1 MCEVC
6 VITGGGSGIGAAAA
20 RFIDKKK
27 IIIISGRHM
36 EKLEKAAGELEKEG
50 HTVFPFVC
58 DTSDRLNVEKLVRFA
73 LSKGEIKNVIHSA
86 GVSPAMADPQK
97 VLHINSLGTVYVNEE
112 FSRVMKPG
120 SVICDV
126 ASNSAYQLPSFMISH
141 KIYELALTNEDAFL
155 HKIARRV
162 SFLKDPYLKSGFAY
176 SYSKDFVRWYASRC
190 AFEYGPRG
198 IRVVSVSPGLIA
210 TGMGNLELS
219 HNDDKLIAHTAEK
232 RMGKPEELGFAVA
245 MAADE
250 RNGYLAGV
258 DVLVDGGEINGRK
271 FIR

>member
-1 MCEVC
+1 
-6 VITGGGSGIGAAAA
+6 
-20 RFIDKKK
+20 
-27 IIIISGRHM
+27 M

-190 AFEYGPRG
+190 AFEYG
-198 IRVVSVSPGLIA
+198 
-210 TGMGNLELS
+210 
-219 HNDDKLIAHTAEK
+219 
-232 RMGKPEELGFAVA
+232 
-245 MAADE
+245 
-250 RNGYLAGV
+250 
-258 DVLVDGGEINGRK
+258 RK